1 MQPTCD
7 PFYSTCWSQCF
18 NESAGCYC
26 QLNEAV
32 IMVLHIQ
39 HWQHKR
45 MWRRSSKGPVFLSF
59 PFSCLITTRS
69 GWPYSPP
76 SRQRSSAIK
85 GRWSDRLHLSFGWW
99 LCCQKRAHHFWQVA
113 YVANTQ
119 ELNIEDIEGNWFCSG
134 GSSNRQLRIRGLVEI
149 RSQLLLGIE
158 PVFKRLW
165 QQGACVNKKHW
176 HTRIKAC

>member
-1 MQPTCD
+1 MENLVRETFHSNFIWFILILIPEQSRIESRWYDCTDQTIDQTMQPTCD

-59 PFSCLITTRS
+59 SFSCLITTRS

-76 SRQRSSAIK
+76 SLQRSSAIK

-99 LCCQKRAHHFWQVA
+99 LCCQKRPHHG
-113 YVANTQ
+113 
-119 ELNIEDIEGNWFCSG
+119 ICCKHSG
-134 GSSNRQLRIRGLVEI
+134 AEHWRYWRKWI
-149 RSQLLLGIE
+149 LLG
-158 PVFKRLW
+158 
-165 QQGACVNKKHW
+165 
-176 HTRIKAC
+176 RIFQ